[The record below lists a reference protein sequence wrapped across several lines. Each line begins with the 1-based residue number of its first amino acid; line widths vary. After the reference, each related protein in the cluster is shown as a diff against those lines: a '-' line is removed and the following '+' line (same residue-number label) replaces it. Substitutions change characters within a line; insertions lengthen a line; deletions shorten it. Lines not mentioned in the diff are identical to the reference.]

1 MRDKMIE
8 LIHRFFGVDSAY
20 FGIDAAELVDYLIAH
35 NITLNEW
42 IKVEDHLPKTDVLI
56 KRGGGR
62 VVPKSVRVLCACKQ
76 RSGNRFV
83 KEGYCEIW
91 NEDYDPYWSIPG
103 TIDEVT
109 HWMTMPELPEE
120 DQLMFFIVCL
130 CSAILGGFLNR
141 LGFSPSDWQFWTI
154 GAIYMFPN
162 ICWLIRDSKE

>member
-1 MRDKMIE
+1 MDNRDKMIE
-8 LIHRFFGVDSAY
+8 IVQGLFKNGYLDSN
-20 FGIDAAELVDYLIAH
+20 IDAAKITDYLIAH

-76 RSGNRFV
+76 HSGNRFV

-109 HWMTMPELPEE
+109 HWMTMPELPKE
-120 DQLMFFIVCL
+120 D
-130 CSAILGGFLNR
+130 
-141 LGFSPSDWQFWTI
+141 
-154 GAIYMFPN
+154 
-162 ICWLIRDSKE
+162 